1 MELFYLKNKLA
12 GKSCQQHKYYDGCGD
27 METDAGTNE
36 LSGAQFYAT
45 SEMAA
50 ADIKY
55 ANDWYEK
62 HDYEVKSITLEELIA
77 QCGKQ
82 LNLHLILPERKTP
95 KKEVAKKDE
104 ATRKITVVIEGTD
117 GVGKSTVIKALK
129 QYFGNHTI
137 TEHKQT
143 DENPVKL
150 EFEFLDRET
159 TTISVSMLFTVRMKD
174 RIERIKKY
182 LDNNSDT
189 FVIFLVNEDAK
200 ELLRRIETRDK
211 PVSDFDR
218 EAPAYNLMYMA
229 TYYEMRRHNMVNH
242 QIAMLDVTDDDITTE
257 KESTISAV
265 KNMLT
270 NRALNTM
277 SLIQF

>member
-1 MELFYLKNKLA
+1 MNLFYLENKLA
-12 GKSCQQHKYYDGCGD
+12 GKTCQQHKYYDARGD

-45 SEMAA
+45 AEMAA
-50 ADIKY
+50 ADIKR
-55 ANDWYEK
+55 ANDWYSP

-77 QCGKQ
+77 QCDTK
-82 LNLHLILPERKTP
+82 LNLQLILPERKKP
-95 KKEVAKKDE
+95 KKVAKKEE
-104 ATRKITVVIEGTD
+104 ATRKITVIIEGTD
-117 GVGKSTVIKALK
+117 GVGKSTVIKALE

-137 TEHKQT
+137 TEYKQT
-143 DENPVKL
+143 DKNPVKL

-159 TTISVSMLFTVRMKD
+159 TTISASMLFTVRMKD

-189 FVIFLVNEDAK
+189 FVLFLVNEDAN

-218 EAPAYNLMYMA
+218 EAPAYNLLYMA
-229 TYYEMRRHNMVNH
+229 TFHEMKRHNMVNH

-265 KNMLT
+265 KNMLSS
-270 NRALNTM
+270 RALNTM

>member
-1 MELFYLKNKLA
+1 MNLFYLENKLA
-12 GKSCQQHKYYDGCGD
+12 GKTCQQHKYYDARGD

-36 LSGAQFYAT
+36 LSSAQFYAT
-45 SEMAA
+45 AEMAA
-50 ADIKY
+50 ADIKR
-55 ANDWYEK
+55 ANDWYTK

-77 QCGKQ
+77 RCDKK
-82 LNLHLILPERKTP
+82 LNLRLILPDQKKP
-95 KKEVAKKDE
+95 KKVAKKAE

-129 QYFGNHTI
+129 QYFDNHAI
-137 TEHKQT
+137 TEYKQT
-143 DENPVKL
+143 DKKPVKL

-159 TTISVSMLFTVRMKD
+159 TTISASMLFTVRMKD

>member
-1 MELFYLKNKLA
+1 MNLYYLENKLA
-12 GKSCQQHKYYDGCGD
+12 GKSYQQHRYYTGCGD
-27 METDAGTNE
+27 MERDAGSNN
-36 LSGAQFYAT
+36 LSDARFFLQKEYAEGA
-45 SEMAA
+45 
-50 ADIKY
+50 IKS
-55 ANDWYEK
+55 ANDWWEK
-62 HDYEVKSITLEELIA
+62 HDYEVKSIDIEELIA
-77 QCGKQ
+77 QGKTQ
-82 LNLHLILPERKTP
+82 LNLQLILPEQ
-95 KKEVAKKDE
+95 KKPNKVAKKKE

-117 GVGKSTVIKALK
+117 GVGKSTVIKALE

-137 TEHKQT
+137 TERKQT

-159 TTISVSMLFTVRMKD
+159 TTISASMLFTVRMKD
-174 RIERIKKY
+174 RIERITKY
-182 LDNNSDT
+182 LDNNRDT
-189 FVIFLVNEDAK
+189 FVLFLVNEDAN

-229 TYYEMRRHNMVNH
+229 TFYEMKLLHMVNH

-257 KESTISAV
+257 KESAISAV
-265 KNMLT
+265 KNMLSS
-270 NRALNTM
+270 RALNTM

>member
-1 MELFYLKNKLA
+1 MNLFYLENKLA
-12 GKSCQQHKYYDGCGD
+12 GKTCQQHKYYDGCGD

-45 SEMAA
+45 AEMAA
-50 ADIKY
+50 ADIKR
-55 ANDWYEK
+55 ANDWYTK

-77 QCGKQ
+77 RCDKK
-82 LNLHLILPERKTP
+82 LNLHLILPERKKP
-95 KKEVAKKDE
+95 KKVAKKAE

-117 GVGKSTVIKALK
+117 GVGKSTVIKALE
-129 QYFGNHTI
+129 QYYGNHAI
-137 TEHKQT
+137 TEYKQT
-143 DENPVKL
+143 DKKPVKL

-159 TTISVSMLFTVRMKD
+159 TTISASMLFTVRMKD

-182 LDNNSDT
+182 MDANPDT
-189 FVIFLVNEDAK
+189 FILFLVNEDAE
-200 ELLRRIETRDK
+200 ELMRRIKTRDK
-211 PVSDFDR
+211 PISDFDND
-218 EAPAYNLMYMA
+218 APAYNLLYMA
-229 TYYEMRRHNMVNH
+229 TYREMKRHNMVNH

-265 KNMLT
+265 KNMLST
-270 NRALNTM
+270 RALNTM